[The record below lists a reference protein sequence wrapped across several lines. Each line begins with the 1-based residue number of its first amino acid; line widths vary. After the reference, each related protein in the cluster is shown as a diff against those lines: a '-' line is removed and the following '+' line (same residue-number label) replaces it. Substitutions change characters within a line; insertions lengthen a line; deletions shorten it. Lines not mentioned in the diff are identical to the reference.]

1 MSTDIFVCNI
11 RKKADFFEYV
21 GFTEKRQ
28 KYTVIHVSVLV
39 PTRKSS
45 SLAKIRK
52 LIKCYT
58 MYLCKVYNYKKC
70 MEIVILLPAIMD
82 NLKCSISDLMLCR
95 ENCNISRIFC
105 CGLCLYSILN
115 TTYC

>member
-11 RKKADFFEYV
+11 RKKADFFREN
-21 GFTEKRQ
+21 TRQ
-28 KYTVIHVSVLV
+28 NYTVIHVSVLV

-58 MYLCKVYNYKKC
+58 MYLCKVYTTIKK
-70 MEIVILLPAIMD
+70 MYG
-82 NLKCSISDLMLCR
+82 
-95 ENCNISRIFC
+95 NCN
-105 CGLCLYSILN
+105 
-115 TTYC
+115 TTTSYYG